1 MAESSPELTKNW
13 EKWYTVLFIIW
24 SWVNLK
30 IFVSSGPVI
39 PILVIME
46 ILAGHRWQS
55 QKWVVPGAPMK
66 L

>member
-1 MAESSPELTKNW
+1 MAEGSPELTKNW
-13 EKWYTVLFIIW
+13 EKMVYSLIYY
-24 SWVNLK
+24 LK
-30 IFVSSGPVI
+30 LSQLKNFVSSGPVI

-46 ILAGHRWQS
+46 VLAGHRWQS